1 MQEAEGSSYAREPF
15 RVNFYDISK
24 NNSVKSVV
32 CERSFM
38 MTRLMWGRLSE
49 HLREDRSFA
58 LEDGHV
64 DLDLA

>member
-38 MTRLMWGRLSE
+38 MTRLTWAAYLSTCVKTGASPS
-49 HLREDRSFA
+49 RT
-58 LEDGHV
+58 V
-64 DLDLA
+64 T